1 MEFHLNEGI
10 EKHIFLSIL
19 DAIDSAIT
27 VIDCNGVT
35 IFYNKAA
42 SKIEG
47 LDPEEV
53 IGKHLLSIY
62 PSLNENN
69 SSLLTVLKTK
79 WPVVEQQ
86 QTLVTRTGKKATV
99 VYSTYPLFK
108 DGVLIGAF
116 DISRDITEIK
126 NLSERL
132 VDLQA
137 KLMDSKKSPMAS
149 SAMAPSHNSNYASI
163 YTLDDIIGES
173 PSIVKLK
180 KLAQRVAYSPSPI
193 LIYGETG
200 TGKEVL
206 VQAIHNEGTTSTK
219 PFVAQNCAALPATLL
234 ESILMGT
241 VKGSFTGSEDRP
253 GLLEIAHEGTLLLDE
268 INSMPLDLQSKI
280 LRVLQEGSFRRIGDT
295 KLRYARPRI
304 VACTNVDPAEAVKN
318 KQLRIDLYYRLNVIS
333 LYIPPLRERKE
344 DIPLLVKHFISRLN
358 DKFHINIKGVDD
370 RVMSAFHCYD
380 WPGNVRE
387 LQHCLEHAVNVMS
400 GSTIKSD
407 HLPFYFTSHFNKKN
421 IIETKAPQISNFQSL
436 PETLNSI
443 EGTLILEAL
452 KESNWNVT
460 QAARMLKIPRQTL
473 QYKMRNLELDKN
485 KGGSL

>member
-1 MEFHLNEGI
+1 MEFHLTGNI
-10 EKHIFLSIL
+10 EKDIFISIL

-35 IFYNKAA
+35 VFYNKAA
-42 SKIEG
+42 TKMEG
-47 LDPEEV
+47 LEPEEV

-69 SSLLTVLKTK
+69 SSLLKVLKTK
-79 WPVVEQQ
+79 WPVIEEQ
-86 QTLVTRTGKKATV
+86 QTLVTKTGKKGTV
-99 VYSTYPLFK
+99 VFSTYPLFK
-108 DGVLIGAF
+108 DGELIGAF

-137 KLMDSKKSPMAS
+137 KLIDNKKNSES
-149 SAMAPSHNSNYASI
+149 PSHSNNYTST
-163 YTLDDIIGES
+163 YTLDDIIGQS
-173 PSIVKLK
+173 PAIVKLK

-200 TGKEVL
+200 TGKEVF
-206 VQAIHNEGTTSTK
+206 VQAIHNGGANGNK

-253 GLLEIAHEGTLLLDE
+253 GLLEIAHGGTLLLDE
-268 INSMPLDLQSKI
+268 INSMPLELQSKI

-295 KLRYARPRI
+295 KLRYAKSRI
-304 VACTNVDPAEAVKN
+304 VACTNADPIEAVKN
-318 KQLRIDLYYRLNVIS
+318 KNLRSDLYYRLNVIS

-344 DIPLLVKHFISRLN
+344 DIPLLVNHFINELSN
-358 DKFHINIKGVDD
+358 KFHVTIKGIED
-370 RVMSAFHCYD
+370 RVMAVFNNYD

-400 GSTIKSD
+400 GSIIKLENMPLYLTDQLS
-407 HLPFYFTSHFNKKN
+407 KKN
-421 IIETKAPQISNFQSL
+421 DFGKITLSTISDYQSL
-436 PETLNSI
+436 PEALCSF
-443 EGTLILEAL
+443 EAVLIGDAL
-452 KESNWNVT
+452 KKCNWNVT
-460 QAARMLKIPRQTL
+460 QTAKMLKIPRQTL
-473 QYKMRNLELDKN
+473 QYKIRNLDLNSKS
-485 KGGSL
+485 GGNL

>member
-1 MEFHLNEGI
+1 MEFHLSEDI
-10 EKHIFLSIL
+10 ENHIFISIL

-35 IFYNKAA
+35 VFYNKAA
-42 SKIEG
+42 SKMEG
-47 LDPEEV
+47 LEPEDV

-69 SSLLTVLKTK
+69 SSLLKVLKTK

-86 QTLVTRTGKKATV
+86 QTLVTNTGKKGTV

-108 DGVLIGAF
+108 DGILIGAF

-132 VDLQA
+132 LDLQA
-137 KLMDSKKSPMAS
+137 RLLDNKKSLTSP
-149 SAMAPSHNSNYASI
+149 PQENNYYST
-163 YTLDDIIGES
+163 YTLDDIIGKS
-173 PSIVKLK
+173 PAITKLK
-180 KLAQRVAYSPSPI
+180 KLVQRIAYSPSPI

-200 TGKEVL
+200 TGKEVF
-206 VQAIHNEGTTSTK
+206 VQAIHNEGNGNK

-253 GLLEIAHEGTLLLDE
+253 GLLEIAHGGTLLLDE
-268 INSMPLDLQSKI
+268 INSMPTELQSKI

-295 KLRYARPRI
+295 KLRFAKSRI
-304 VACTNVDPAEAVKN
+304 VACANVDPIEAVKN
-318 KQLRIDLYYRLNVIS
+318 KSLRIDLYYRLNVIS

-344 DIPLLVKHFISRLN
+344 DIPLLVTHFINKLSER
-358 DKFHINIKGVDD
+358 FHVSIKGVEDSILK
-370 RVMSAFHCYD
+370 VFNNYD

-400 GSTIKSD
+400 GSIIKIEHMPLYYTKHLTGEKSINGATLPIISD
-407 HLPFYFTSHFNKKN
+407 
-421 IIETKAPQISNFQSL
+421 FQSL
-436 PETLNSI
+436 PEALSTI
-443 EGTLILEAL
+443 EATLIRDAL
-452 KESNWNVT
+452 VKSNWNVT
-460 QAARMLKIPRQTL
+460 QAARILKIPRQTL
-473 QYKMRNLELDKN
+473 QYKIRNLELDSI
-485 KGGSL
+485 KGGDV

>member
-1 MEFHLNEGI
+1 MEFHLRGNI
-10 EKHIFLSIL
+10 EKHIFISIL

-42 SKIEG
+42 TRMEG
-47 LDPEEV
+47 LNPEEV

-69 SSLLTVLKTK
+69 SSLLKVLETK

-86 QTLVTRTGKKATV
+86 QTLVTNTGKKGTV
-99 VYSTYPLFK
+99 LYSTYPLFK

-137 KLMDSKKSPMAS
+137 KLMDNKKKLAS
-149 SAMAPSHNSNYASI
+149 SSYNNNYSSRF
-163 YTLDDIIGES
+163 TLDDIIGES
-173 PSIVKLK
+173 QAIIKLK
-180 KLAQRVAYSPSPI
+180 KLARRVAYSPSPI
-193 LIYGETG
+193 LLYGETG
-200 TGKEVL
+200 TGKEVF
-206 VQAIHNEGTTSTK
+206 VQAIHNEGDNGNK

-253 GLLEIAHEGTLLLDE
+253 GLLEIAHGGTLLLDE
-268 INSMPLDLQSKI
+268 INSMPLELQSKI
-280 LRVLQEGSFRRIGDT
+280 LRVLQEGCFRRIGDT
-295 KLRYARPRI
+295 KLRHAESRI
-304 VACTNVDPAEAVKN
+304 VACTNVDPTEAVKN
-318 KQLRIDLYYRLNVIS
+318 KNLRIDLYYRLNVIS

-344 DIPLLVKHFISRLN
+344 DIPPLVNHFINKLGDR
-358 DKFHINIKGVDD
+358 FHVSIKGVED
-370 RVMSAFHCYD
+370 RVMTVFDNYD

-387 LQHCLEHAVNVMS
+387 LQHCLEHAINVMS
-400 GSTIKSD
+400 GSIIKLEHMPLYLTKHFSRNNIYGVS
-407 HLPFYFTSHFNKKN
+407 LPS
-421 IIETKAPQISNFQSL
+421 ILDVQSL
-436 PETLNSI
+436 PEALSTI
-443 EGTLILEAL
+443 EANFIRDAL
-452 KESNWNVT
+452 AKCSWNVT
-460 QAARMLKIPRQTL
+460 QTARMLKIPRQTL
-473 QYKMRNLELDKN
+473 QYKMRNLELN
-485 KGGSL
+485 TNNGGNL